1 MKRTTLHSKI
11 GQVWRFRE
19 RKIEGTMTNAIETNR
34 LTRKFGDR
42 VAVADLSLAIP
53 EGSVFGFLGP
63 NGAGKTTTVRMLS
76 ALISPTSGEAVVAG
90 HRLGAENDAI
100 RRSVGILTE
109 TPGLYD
115 RLSAWENLL
124 FFARLYDVEAK
135 LAANQVER
143 YLRQLELW
151 DRKNDK
157 VGGFSKGMR
166 QKLAIAR
173 ALLHEPPVVFLDEPT
188 SGLDPE
194 AARMVRDYVK
204 TLRSEGRTIF
214 LTTHNLEEA
223 DELCDQIGVFKTNL
237 IRTDSPEHL
246 REGLFGR
253 GVEVHLTADAAPFV
267 ETVRGLPFVRQV
279 AAKDSILTIALDDPD
294 AQSPDIMQALIAS
307 GAKVRTMKPVDHSLE
322 EVYMQLI
329 GKNGKTNEVQP

>member
-1 MKRTTLHSKI
+1 M
-11 GQVWRFRE
+11 
-19 RKIEGTMTNAIETNR
+19 
-34 LTRKFGDR
+34 
-42 VAVADLSLAIP
+42 LA
-53 EGSVFGFLGP
+53 
-63 NGAGKTTTVRMLS
+63 
-76 ALISPTSGEAVVAG
+76 ALISKTSGEAVVAG

-124 FFARLYDVEAK
+124 FFARLAHHVEAK
-135 LAANQVER
+135 LAASQVER

-151 DRKNDK
+151 DRRDDK

-173 ALLHEPPVVFLDEPT
+173 AFLHEPQVVFLDEPT

-214 LTTHNLEEA
+214 
-223 DELCDQIGVFKTNL
+223 
-237 IRTDSPEHL
+237 
-246 REGLFGR
+246 
-253 GVEVHLTADAAPFV
+253 
-267 ETVRGLPFVRQV
+267 
-279 AAKDSILTIALDDPD
+279 
-294 AQSPDIMQALIAS
+294 
-307 GAKVRTMKPVDHSLE
+307 
-322 EVYMQLI
+322 
-329 GKNGKTNEVQP
+329 

>member
-1 MKRTTLHSKI
+1 M
-11 GQVWRFRE
+11 
-19 RKIEGTMTNAIETNR
+19 NAIETNH
-34 LTRKFGDR
+34 LARKFGDR
-42 VAVADLSLAIP
+42 PAVADLSLSIP
-53 EGSVFGFLGP
+53 AGSVFGFLGP

-115 RLSAWENLL
+115 RLSAFENLL
-124 FFARLYDVEAK
+124 FFARLYDLEVK
-135 LAANQVER
+135 QAASQVER

-151 DRKNDK
+151 DRKDDR

-194 AARMVRDYVK
+194 ASRMVRDYVK

-214 LTTHNLEEA
+214 LTTHNLDEA
-223 DELCDQIGVFKTNL
+223 DELCDQIGVFKTSL
-237 IRTDSPEHL
+237 IRTDTPERL

-253 GVEVHLTADAAPFV
+253 GVEVDLAGDSAPFV
-267 ETVRGLPFVRQV
+267 PTVRALPFVRKV
-279 AAKDSILTIALDDPD
+279 TARDGILTIGLDDPD
-294 AQSPDIMQALIAS
+294 AQSPELMQALIAA

-322 EVYMQLI
+322 EVYLQLM
-329 GKNGKTNEVQP
+329 GKNGSSNEVEK

>member
-1 MKRTTLHSKI
+1 MA
-11 GQVWRFRE
+11 
-19 RKIEGTMTNAIETNR
+19 NAIETNR
-34 LTRKFGDR
+34 LTRKFGDLL
-42 VAVADLSLAIP
+42 AVADLSLTIP
-53 EGSVFGFLGP
+53 AGSVFGFLGP
-63 NGAGKTTTVRMLS
+63 NGAGKTTTVRMLA
-76 ALISPTSGEAVVAG
+76 ALIAPTSGEAMVAG

-124 FFARLYDVEAK
+124 FFARLYEVGEK
-135 LAANQVER
+135 LAASQVER

-151 DRKNDK
+151 DRKGDK
-157 VGGFSKGMR
+157 VGSFSKGMR

-188 SGLDPE
+188 AGLDPE

-237 IRTDSPEHL
+237 IRTDTPSHL

-253 GVEVHLTADAAPFV
+253 GVEVYLNGEAAPFV
-267 ETVRGLPFVRQV
+267 ETVRGLSFVKQV
-279 AAKDSILTIALDDPD
+279 SAHDSTLTIGLDDPD
-294 AQSPDIMQALIAS
+294 NQSPEIMQALIAA

-329 GKNGKTNEVQP
+329 GKNGSSKEVRP